1 MDRVIYTRTYKNGV
15 RACDRLDKLRIKY
28 GSGDNAVRVATQ
40 IRGHLASPFDV
51 VFLSKRALET
61 ARKYYHL
68 RSSADLDAAEEIR
81 AAERADRQP
90 FLLWAGKCL

>member
-40 IRGHLASPFDV
+40 IRGHLASPFST
-51 VFLSKRALET
+51 FFYFANAKGGPPG
-61 ARKYYHL
+61 HL
-68 RSSADLDAAEEIR
+68 VRILTSPHFVYTCVSSFFVPLPR
-81 AAERADRQP
+81 YLR
-90 FLLWAGKCL
+90 L